1 MRKIDMRPDMQPA
14 SWCAGTFIF
23 LHESYTFLHEL
34 RNGVKANG
42 MLQAGGCPDPHSFDP
57 DPRIQHFR
65 LNTDPDPDPGF

>member
-23 LHESYTFLHEL
+23 LHETYIYLHEL

-42 MLQAGGCPDPHSFDP
+42 MLQAGGYGIRIDLMP
-57 DPRIQHFR
+57 DPRIQHF
-65 LNTDPDPDPGF
+65 LG